1 MRRATYIEV
10 MIKERA
16 YNMIYSKLVFA
27 DKKLD
32 DLKTEMI
39 EGSKIGRS
47 ILERAYDS
55 QEKECLTLYYILEKL

>member
-1 MRRATYIEV
+1 MIE
-10 MIKERA
+10 ERA
-16 YNMIYSKLVFA
+16 YDMIYSKLVFA

-39 EGSKIGRS
+39 EGSKISRS

-55 QEKECLTLYYILEKL
+55 QEKECLTLHYILKKLC